1 MITADSSD
9 QVLLSPDLAPVINI
23 QNVKRTYLNYPY
35 TKCVDTY
42 ATNDYGFLNETNPKP
57 IYSDSGC
64 IMNELANTLCDMCGC
79 YPGYME
85 VIDGVQI
92 KQSCKRLKLFFV
104 QLYLVRSSAL
114 LLMLVSN

>member
-1 MITADSSD
+1 M
-9 QVLLSPDLAPVINI
+9 LLSPDLAPVINI

-35 TKCVDTY
+35 TKCIDTY
-42 ATNDYGFLNETNPKP
+42 ATNDYGFLNETSPRS

-85 VIDGVQI
+85 RIDGVTI
-92 KQSCKRLKLFFV
+92 RPGCRGYV
-104 QLYLVRSSAL
+104 L
-114 LLMLVSN
+114 L